1 MPPNFNDGGRASA
14 YVYGGGYGAGAAAR
28 RGSTGSTG
36 GSNAEKA
43 DGNAAGGAG
52 ADGGAEKP
60 LRNFELL
67 YDEVIRL
74 TDDFRF
80 TRLHSTHMRMLLC
93 RQGAEKLEAERAAK
107 RDGDGPTRR
116 RACSAKP
123 STAVPR
129 CAASGVLRP

>member
-43 DGNAAGGAG
+43 EGTAAAGAG

-67 YDEVIRL
+67 YDEVIRR
-74 TDDFRF
+74 TDDLNF
-80 TRLHSTHMRMLLC
+80 TRTHSTHSY
-93 RQGAEKLEAERAAK
+93 ARAHSS
-107 RDGDGPTRR
+107 RR
-116 RACSAKP
+116 RIVP
-123 STAVPR
+123 SRTVGGAPV
-129 CAASGVLRP
+129 AAS